1 MVSPID
7 NDTDFVSKA
16 RMLDCTDAL
25 QIGEEMTD
33 YLIQKVAEIQYN
45 KVIDS
50 KKRPYVVLHTTL

>member
-7 NDTDFVSKA
+7 ADTDFVSKA

-33 YLIQKVAEIQYN
+33 YLIQKVAEI
-45 KVIDS
+45 
-50 KKRPYVVLHTTL
+50 